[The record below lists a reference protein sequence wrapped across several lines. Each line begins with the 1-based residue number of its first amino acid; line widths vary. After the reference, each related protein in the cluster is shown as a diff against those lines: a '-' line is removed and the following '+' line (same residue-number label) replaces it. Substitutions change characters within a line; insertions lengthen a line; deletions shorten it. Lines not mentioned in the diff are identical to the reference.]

1 MPSDCR
7 CAESASV
14 WLLGP
19 SSNVSESCLFAI
31 GVTGGVTQFTLGDV
45 PQKPSSLPPE
55 TASAA
60 LDSPVQ
66 LLSGAPSLF
75 EHAKSAAPSAKKRTD
90 RQRTLIRNPSGAK
103 PRPGVVRPDLA
114 DSTRARCRVRHIS
127 VSTHLP
133 C

>member
-55 TASAA
+55 NASAA

-66 LLSGAPSLF
+66 LLSGVPALF
-75 EHAKSAAPSAKKRTD
+75 EHAKSAAPSA
-90 RQRTLIRNPSGAK
+90 RQRTDLQRPRIRNPTGAT

-114 DSTRARCRVRHIS
+114 ASARVRFRVRHIS
-127 VSTHLP
+127 VS
-133 C
+133 